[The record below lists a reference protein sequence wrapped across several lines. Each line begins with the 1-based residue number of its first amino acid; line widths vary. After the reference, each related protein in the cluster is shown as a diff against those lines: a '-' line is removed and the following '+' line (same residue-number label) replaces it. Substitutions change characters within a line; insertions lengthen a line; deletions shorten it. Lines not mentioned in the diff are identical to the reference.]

1 MAKVD
6 TEREPDQQT
15 ARQDGAAERLR
26 GMRGGVVVGLPGAV
40 DLSQLRAIAQQW
52 GDHGQRIA
60 IVHPAPPGSS
70 PDQTDA
76 EGLPADV
83 TANVTLVARDLPV
96 GTPSPL
102 LWLGHPAVYAALLAE
117 AESLGAAACA
127 ILNSDLAG
135 LNPAAVETLVRPVL
149 AGECDLVMP
158 MYRTGR
164 FDGLLNQAILS
175 PVTRALYGRRVQ
187 YPLAQDFAV
196 SAAFLPALRQSM
208 SAPKA
213 GAGLLWPATEAA
225 RRDRKVCQVD
235 FPVHHVY
242 TAGGLD
248 LPALLQQIV
257 GPLFADM
264 EQHAVVWQR
273 VRGSQPTVQSGVE
286 TAEYADVP
294 ADTSP
299 DPHPMV
305 EAFQLAQR
313 NLQDVWSLILPPV
326 SLLELKKL
334 SRQSMD
340 SFRMADALWARVV
353 YDFALAYRLRT
364 LSRGHLLGA
373 MAPLYLGWVGSRV
386 LEAESLASIE
396 PRQEQLERAFEENK
410 PYLVQRWRWPDRFN
424 P

>member
-1 MAKVD
+1 MAKLDVERE
-6 TEREPDQQT
+6 TERQDQ
-15 ARQDGAAERLR
+15 ASLR
-26 GMRGGVVVGLPGAV
+26 SQQILPGGLVVGLPGVV
-40 DLSQLRAIAQQW
+40 DLSQLRMITEHWSDAS
-52 GDHGQRIA
+52 QRIA
-60 IVHPAPPGSS
+60 IVHPALPE
-70 PDQTDA
+70 TTA
-76 EGLPADV
+76 EPESTNGHV
-83 TANVTLVARDLPV
+83 GNVRLVARDIPV
-96 GTPSPL
+96 NAPSPL
-102 LWLGHPAVYAALLAE
+102 VWLGQPSVYAALMAE
-117 AESLGAAACA
+117 AEALGASACA
-127 ILNSDLAG
+127 ILNTDLAA
-135 LNPAAVETLVRPVL
+135 LTPQAVETLVRPVL
-149 AGECDLVMP
+149 AGECDLAMP
-158 MYRTGR
+158 LYRAGR
-164 FDGLLNQAILS
+164 FDGLLNQALLA

-208 SAPKA
+208 STPKA
-213 GAGLLWPATEAA
+213 KAGLLWPATEAA
-225 RRDRKVCQVD
+225 RRDRKVCQVYL
-235 FPVHHVY
+235 PVHHTY

-264 EQHAVVWQR
+264 EQYAATWQR
-273 VRGSQPTVQSGVE
+273 VRGSQPTVSSSSDMTVTDSE
-286 TAEYADVP
+286 SDSEMP
-294 ADTSP
+294 PDTSP
-299 DPHPMV
+299 DPRPMV

-326 SLLELKKL
+326 ALLELKKL
-334 SRQSMD
+334 SRQPIE

-386 LEAESLASIE
+386 LEAESLGGLEA
-396 PRQEQLERAFEENK
+396 RQEQLERAFEENK